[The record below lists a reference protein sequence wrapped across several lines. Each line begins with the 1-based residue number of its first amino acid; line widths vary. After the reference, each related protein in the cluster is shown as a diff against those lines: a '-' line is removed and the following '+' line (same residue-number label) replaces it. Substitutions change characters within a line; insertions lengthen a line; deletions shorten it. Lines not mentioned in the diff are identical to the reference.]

1 MAWRLTLILLLSALV
16 LLSALQPTHLIAR
29 QSRCSRHQV
38 VVLKVPSKKKSG
50 TAKGAKK
57 PAGFAKRSAPPKPA
71 TALPKGSWDALRGWL
86 KDRGAKVGGVV
97 AEEVLPGLRGAV
109 ATRSFAD
116 GDVILSVPQQCILE
130 EKRAEAS
137 PVAAVWAGSDVPA
150 YAKVAL
156 HVLWLGQTNK
166 WTAVLSMLP
175 TMTDWDAEGGP
186 LQLWSD
192 AEIAAAEDGVLSQR
206 VGRLK
211 KTAEQLYELV
221 EQKWEGA
228 LGLPPP
234 SLDEF
239 LWAVVTV
246 RSRTFASKAQGGLQ
260 AMVVPGVDL
269 CNHDHPENV
278 NTRHDFVGGEFKLV
292 ATRDIAVGEEVCARP
307 PATAT
312 HSTTHRSHCPAYRCG
327 SPTARS
333 PTVSCSCSLASCCP
347 IRCRCGARC
356 SATTP
361 RRWLT
366 SLPRFLP
373 TWTPPRSTL
382 SATTVSSSA
391 RARAAPSRRRSPSAP
406 TSSER
411 ASL

>member
-1 MAWRLTLILLLSALV
+1 MAARLLLLLSFTLLVAALHCPTGLAV
-16 LLSALQPTHLIAR
+16 PQPAVAATRA
-29 QSRCSRHQV
+29 V
-38 VVLKVPSKKKSG
+38 VVLRGPTKKKSG

-71 TALPKGSWDALRGWL
+71 TALPEGSWDALRSWL

-175 TMTDWDAEGGP
+175 TRADWDAEGGP

-211 KTAEQLYELV
+211 KTAAELYELV
-221 EQKWEGA
+221 QQKWESA

-234 SLDEF
+234 SLDDF

-246 RSRTFASKAQGGLQ
+246 RSRTFASKSQGGLQ

-292 ATRDIAVGEEVCARP
+292 ATRDIAVGEEVCARLP
-307 PATAT
+307 CLLTRPL
-312 HSTTHRSHCPAYRCG
+312 HD
-327 SPTARS
+327 SP
-333 PTVSCSCSLASCCP
+333 
-347 IRCRCGARC
+347 
-356 SATTP
+356 
-361 RRWLT
+361 LT
-366 SLPRFLP
+366 LPC
-373 TWTPPRSTL
+373 
-382 SATTVSSSA
+382 V
-391 RARAAPSRRRSPSAP
+391 
-406 TSSER
+406 
-411 ASL
+411 

>member
-1 MAWRLTLILLLSALV
+1 MAARLLLLLSFTLLVAALHCPTGLAV
-16 LLSALQPTHLIAR
+16 PQPAVAATRA
-29 QSRCSRHQV
+29 V
-38 VVLKVPSKKKSG
+38 VVLRGPTKKKSG

-71 TALPKGSWDALRGWL
+71 TALPEGSWDALRSWL

-175 TMTDWDAEGGP
+175 TMADWDAEGGP

-211 KTAEQLYELV
+211 KTAAELYELV
-221 EQKWEGA
+221 QQKWESA

-234 SLDEF
+234 SLDDF

-292 ATRDIAVGEEVCARP
+292 ATRDIAVGEEVCARLP
-307 PATAT
+307 
-312 HSTTHRSHCPAYRCG
+312 
-327 SPTARS
+327 PTAPPTPQLITPTALRIGAAHLRREAQPSAAHAVWIRATRS
-333 PTVSCSCSLASCCP
+333 AADAA
-347 IRCRCGARC
+347 RGAR
-356 SATTP
+356 
-361 RRWLT
+361 
-366 SLPRFLP
+366 
-373 TWTPPRSTL
+373 
-382 SATTVSSSA
+382 
-391 RARAAPSRRRSPSAP
+391 RRR
-406 TSSER
+406 R
-411 ASL
+411 ADG

>member
-1 MAWRLTLILLLSALV
+1 MASRLTLILLLSALV

-71 TALPKGSWDALRGWL
+71 TALPKGSWETLRSWL

-221 EQKWEGA
+221 EQKWESA

-292 ATRDIAVGEEVCARP
+292 ATRDIAVGEEVCARLP
-307 PATAT
+307 PTDPPT
-312 HSTTHRSHCPAYRCG
+312 YHT
-327 SPTARS
+327 SP
-333 PTVSCSCSLASCCP
+333 
-347 IRCRCGARC
+347 
-356 SATTP
+356 
-361 RRWLT
+361 
-366 SLPRFLP
+366 LPLP
-373 TWTPPRSTL
+373 C
-382 SATTVSSSA
+382 V
-391 RARAAPSRRRSPSAP
+391 
-406 TSSER
+406 
-411 ASL
+411 

>member
-1 MAWRLTLILLLSALV
+1 MASRCAALQLLV
-16 LLSALQPTHLIAR
+16 LLSYVAALQPPCPIVLQPAATHAR
-29 QSRCSRHQV
+29 GA

-175 TMTDWDAEGGP
+175 TMADWDAEGGP

-211 KTAEQLYELV
+211 KTAAELYELV
-221 EQKWEGA
+221 QQKWESA

-292 ATRDIAVGEEVCARP
+292 ATRDIAVGEEVCARLP
-307 PATAT
+307 PTDPPT
-312 HSTTHRSHCPAYRCG
+312 YHT
-327 SPTARS
+327 SP
-333 PTVSCSCSLASCCP
+333 
-347 IRCRCGARC
+347 
-356 SATTP
+356 
-361 RRWLT
+361 
-366 SLPRFLP
+366 LPLP
-373 TWTPPRSTL
+373 C
-382 SATTVSSSA
+382 V
-391 RARAAPSRRRSPSAP
+391 
-406 TSSER
+406 
-411 ASL
+411 